1 MDKEKR
7 VIIST
12 FFEGS
17 AVKVAISKLSP
28 DKLILLIDEPTD
40 SKKKETMHQKISQL
54 KDFFKGTLT
63 IDTHK
68 IHSYNI
74 AGIMG
79 DVIKIIDKESK
90 DGNKILIHLTEGRK
104 PTSLAT
110 LFATYLRK
118 NKIEGAYYI
127 TEEEHDIIKLPSLT
141 FQINE
146 TKKSFLKEISKGN
159 KDFLKIGKKLGLK
172 VSSTYQNMQEMKE
185 EGYIENNKELKLTD
199 LGGIM
204 IL

>member
-40 SKKKETMHQKISQL
+40 SKKKETMHQKINQL
-54 KDFFKGTLT
+54 KDFFKGTLI

-90 DGNKILIHLTEGRK
+90 EGNKILIHLTEGRK

-127 TEEEHDIIKLPSLT
+127 TEEEHDVIKLPSLT

-146 TKKSFLKEISKGN
+146 TKKSFLKEIGKGN

-199 LGGIM
+199 LGRIM